1 MTLKKS
7 NNSCSLP
14 TVKFF
19 LRTNEKEKAKTCLC
33 KECCLRHTL
42 IWICY
47 NTLSELFITERTST
61 INGLL
66 NSTSEAQ
73 TSANPSPSSV
83 KHITLGKQTYI
94 HKVVITLEN

>member
-1 MTLKKS
+1 ML
-7 NNSCSLP
+7 
-14 TVKFF
+14 F
-19 LRTNEKEKAKTCLC
+19 KTYINLNM
-33 KECCLRHTL
+33 LF
-42 IWICY
+42 Y
-47 NTLSELFITERTST
+47 SVELYITEKTST
-61 INGLL
+61 INGIL

>member
-1 MTLKKS
+1 M
-7 NNSCSLP
+7 
-14 TVKFF
+14 
-19 LRTNEKEKAKTCLC
+19 
-33 KECCLRHTL
+33 
-42 IWICY
+42 
-47 NTLSELFITERTST
+47 SELFITERTST

-94 HKVVITLEN
+94 HKVVSTLEN